1 MEEQQVSRRKVFSGL
16 FWVYLETICAQAVTF
31 VVTIILARLL
41 SPADY
46 GIIALVMVFVN
57 VANVFVTSSF
67 SFALIQKN
75 DADDLD
81 YQTMFWFNIV
91 VSFLLFAVLFVIA
104 PTVANYYDIPLL
116 SPVLRVLALKIPLSA
131 YNSIQLAKVSHDLNF
146 KKSFMSTFG
155 STILSGAIGI
165 VMAYTG
171 YGIWALVVQVISN
184 ILFNTVFLMTIVKW
198 LPKLQFSF
206 IRLLPLINYGWKLLA
221 TGLMFTGY
229 SELCKLIIGK
239 RQC

>member
-116 SPVLRVLALKIPLSA
+116 SPVLRMLEITCTTNAQMP
-131 YNSIQLAKVSHDLNF
+131 
-146 KKSFMSTFG
+146 
-155 STILSGAIGI
+155 
-165 VMAYTG
+165 
-171 YGIWALVVQVISN
+171 
-184 ILFNTVFLMTIVKW
+184 
-198 LPKLQFSF
+198 
-206 IRLLPLINYGWKLLA
+206 
-221 TGLMFTGY
+221 
-229 SELCKLIIGK
+229 
-239 RQC
+239 